1 MSKTVKR
8 GAVKDVDP
16 NDVID
21 LLKAAGKIIK
31 DLLKKDKKQGSN
43 TKLIDFHHR
52 EDTKSC
58 MLKVFLQ

>member
-21 LLKAAGKIIK
+21 LLKTAGKIIK
-31 DLLKKDKKQGSN
+31 DLLKK
-43 TKLIDFHHR
+43 TKNRDRI
-52 EDTKSC
+52 
-58 MLKVFLQ
+58 QN